1 MAGTGTSRLERRLG
15 VGDAVVIGAGSM
27 IGAGV
32 FVAWAPAAEV
42 AGSGLLIGLVI
53 AGIVAWCNATSSAA
67 LAAVHSESGG
77 TYVYGRRQLGPGWG
91 HLAGWGFVVGKTASC
106 AAMALAFGAYVWPDQ
121 ARLVGIG
128 AVLTIALVNAGGLE
142 RTAAVTRILLVVSLL
157 SLGVTVAAAW
167 SSSDVDLGRLPP
179 SDTSPY
185 GVLQAAGLL
194 FFAFAGYAR
203 IATLGEE
210 VREPAITIPRAVRRA
225 LAFVLGVYLVVGVSV
240 VARVPIDVLGD
251 SDAPL
256 RAVVEAS
263 SWSVAGPVVRVG
275 AAVATLGV
283 LLNLVPGVSRT
294 VLAMA
299 RRRDLPAWFD
309 RVDGRRNLPVRA
321 ESLVVATV
329 VALIALV
336 GIRSAITVSGT
347 AVLTYYAVTN
357 AAALTLPADQ
367 RRSPGWIPWTGLVG
381 CIVLV
386 AALPWRAM
394 VSGAAVVLVGV
405 AVRFVVER
413 RRPAPPAGTEAV
425 R

>member
-1 MAGTGTSRLERRLG
+1 
-15 VGDAVVIGAGSM
+15 
-27 IGAGV
+27 
-32 FVAWAPAAEV
+32 
-42 AGSGLLIGLVI
+42 
-53 AGIVAWCNATSSAA
+53 
-67 LAAVHSESGG
+67 
-77 TYVYGRRQLGPGWG
+77 
-91 HLAGWGFVVGKTASC
+91 
-106 AAMALAFGAYVWPDQ
+106 
-121 ARLVGIG
+121 
-128 AVLTIALVNAGGLE
+128 
-142 RTAAVTRILLVVSLL
+142 
-157 SLGVTVAAAW
+157 
-167 SSSDVDLGRLPP
+167 
-179 SDTSPY
+179 
-185 GVLQAAGLL
+185 VLQAAGLL

-210 VREPAITIPRAVRRA
+210 VRDPATTIPKAVRRA
-225 LAFVLGVYLVVGVSV
+225 LAFVLGVYMVVGVSV
-240 VARVPIDVLGD
+240 VASVPVAALAD
-251 SDAPL
+251 SDASL
-256 RAVVEAS
+256 RVVVEAS

-329 VALIALV
+329 VALVALV
-336 GIRSAITVSGT
+336 GIRSAIAVSGT

-357 AAALTLPADQ
+357 AAALTLPGDQ
-367 RRSPGWIPWTGLVG
+367 LRSPRWIPWTGLVG

-394 VSGAAVVLVGV
+394 ASGAAVVLVGV
-405 AVRFVVER
+405 AVRFVVDR
-413 RRPAPPAGTEAV
+413 HRPAPPADTDAV

>member
-67 LAAVHSESGG
+67 LAAVHPESGG

-210 VREPAITIPRAVRRA
+210 VRDPAITIPRAVRRA

-263 SWSVAGPVVRVG
+263 STSDAAPV
-275 AAVATLGV
+275 
-283 LLNLVPGVSRT
+283 
-294 VLAMA
+294 
-299 RRRDLPAWFD
+299 D
-309 RVDGRRNLPVRA
+309 R
-321 ESLVVATV
+321 
-329 VALIALV
+329 
-336 GIRSAITVSGT
+336 
-347 AVLTYYAVTN
+347 
-357 AAALTLPADQ
+357 
-367 RRSPGWIPWTGLVG
+367 
-381 CIVLV
+381 
-386 AALPWRAM
+386 
-394 VSGAAVVLVGV
+394 
-405 AVRFVVER
+405 
-413 RRPAPPAGTEAV
+413 
-425 R
+425 